1 MYQVYAEAFG
11 DIKYYE
17 TEIEQKKRDS
27 LHRQRKI
34 LQIMGTLK
42 KKETFD
48 TG

>member
-17 TEIEQKKRDS
+17 TEIEQKKHDS
-27 LHRQRKI
+27 LHRQRRI
-34 LQIMGTLK
+34 LQIIGTLK
-42 KKETFD
+42 KKEKFD